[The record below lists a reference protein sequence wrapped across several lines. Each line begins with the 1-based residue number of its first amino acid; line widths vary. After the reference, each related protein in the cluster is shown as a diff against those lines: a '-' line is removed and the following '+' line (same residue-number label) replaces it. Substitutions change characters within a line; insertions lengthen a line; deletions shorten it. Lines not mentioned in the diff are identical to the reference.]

1 MNESGNEPQSGF
13 YASRPADNADQIE
26 DLRRQVNLLFGGLIV
41 ASFTLTAF
49 LGLQAR
55 RASIDVLAAQN
66 AADQIV
72 KLAQQDD
79 QAVGETFAKLKDF
92 ARTHPDFDK
101 QVLSRFHLNTN
112 SPAATP
118 PKK

>member
-1 MNESGNEPQSGF
+1 MNETGNEPQ
-13 YASRPADNADQIE
+13 SRPADNADQIE
-26 DLRRQVNLLFGGLIV
+26 DLRRQVNLLFGALIV

-55 RASIDVLAAQN
+55 RTSMDAVVVQN
-66 AADQIV
+66 AADQTV
-72 KLAQQDD
+72 KTMQQDD
-79 QAVGETFAKLKDF
+79 AAIEAGFARLKEF

-101 QVLSRFHLNTN
+101 QVLSKFHHNTN
-112 SPAATP
+112 SPAAVP

>member
-1 MNESGNEPQSGF
+1 MNETGNEFQ
-13 YASRPADNADQIE
+13 SRPADNADQIE
-26 DLRRQVNLLFGGLIV
+26 DLRRQVNLLFGALII

-55 RASIDVLAAQN
+55 RASIDALNMKAI
-66 AADQIV
+66 ADRTI
-72 KLAQQDD
+72 KEAQQDD
-79 QAVGETFAKLKDF
+79 ENVGAAFGKLKEF

-101 QVLSRFHLNTN
+101 NVLSKFHLNTN
-112 SPAATP
+112 SPAA